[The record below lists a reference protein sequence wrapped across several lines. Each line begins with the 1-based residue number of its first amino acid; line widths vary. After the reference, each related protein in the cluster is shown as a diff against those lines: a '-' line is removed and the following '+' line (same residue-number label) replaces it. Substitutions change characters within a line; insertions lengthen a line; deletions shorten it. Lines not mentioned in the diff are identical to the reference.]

1 MIIEIKDISKKIGSQ
16 VVLENISLHLESPGI
31 YGLKGRNG
39 SGKTMLMRAICGLI
53 KLTDGEI
60 QINGEILR
68 KDISFPRSVGVLIE
82 TPGFINHYTGLQ
94 NLLTITAIK
103 GVVTEDEVKAVL
115 TAVGL
120 DPSDKKPFRKYSL
133 GMKQKLGI
141 AAALV
146 EYPNLIILDEPT
158 NALDETSIQELKKI
172 LRQRKEQGALIIL
185 SCHDTEDIQELSDE
199 IIELQDGKVVSRWS
213 IDEEKQ

>member
-16 VVLENISLHLESPGI
+16 VVLEHISLHLESPGI

-53 KLTDGEI
+53 KLTHGEI
-60 QINGEILR
+60 QIDGEILR

-103 GVVTEDEVKAVL
+103 DVVTEDEVKAVL
-115 TAVGL
+115 TEVGL

-146 EYPNLIILDEPT
+146 EHPNLIILDEPT

-213 IDEEKQ
+213 TDEEKQ